1 MRIRSVYV
9 IQFIRVVNQF
19 FFDFLPLTTRDH
31 PKKNEIKG
39 VGTGS
44 HDAELIDDMDQK
56 NFYLFSL
63 WVKILT
69 T

>member
-1 MRIRSVYV
+1 M
-9 IQFIRVVNQF
+9 
-19 FFDFLPLTTRDH
+19 
-31 PKKNEIKG
+31 
-39 VGTGS
+39 GTGS